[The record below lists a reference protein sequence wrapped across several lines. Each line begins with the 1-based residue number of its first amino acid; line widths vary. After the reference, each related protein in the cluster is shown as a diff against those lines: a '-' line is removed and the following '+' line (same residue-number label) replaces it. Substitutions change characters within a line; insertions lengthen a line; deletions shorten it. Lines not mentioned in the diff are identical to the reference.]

1 MGVRVSGGSVS
12 ILGFGI
18 DWERTDGDEKVA
30 RYVVGFLEDRRLLF
44 GDRHAEDEGHC
55 VASAL
60 ECRALLT
67 SQLAE
72 SGLGRQLEGSLK
84 AMRASFR
91 QFVERGGPHGR
102 NFQRHRSTYE
112 ADPFSLAL
120 GDLRAQVGEQLARV
134 AWRYD
139 LELDDALAAILP
151 PDTNR
156 DDISWLP
163 GFEDGLSKRG

>member
-12 ILGFGI
+12 ILGFAI
-18 DWERTDGDEKVA
+18 DWERTDGDERIA

-44 GDRHAEDEGHC
+44 GDRHFEDEGHC

-67 SQLAE
+67 RQLAE
-72 SGLGRQLEGSLK
+72 AGLGRELEAALK

-91 QFVERGGPHGR
+91 QFVERGGPYGR
-102 NFQRHRSTYE
+102 NFQRHGHMYE

-120 GDLRAQVGEQLARV
+120 GDLRAQVGEQLARI
-134 AWRYD
+134 AWRYV
-139 LELDDALAAILP
+139 LEIDDTLAAILP
-151 PDTNR
+151 PDPDR
-156 DDISWLP
+156 DDVSWVP
-163 GFEDGLSKRG
+163 GVEDDPSKRG

>member
-18 DWERTDGDEKVA
+18 DWERTEGDERIA
-30 RYVVGFLEDRRLLF
+30 RYVVGYLEDRRLLF
-44 GDRHAEDEGHC
+44 GDRHVEDEGHC

-60 ECRALLT
+60 ECRSMLT
-67 SQLAE
+67 RQLAE
-72 SGLGRQLEGSLK
+72 AGLGQQLEASLK

-91 QFVERGGPHGR
+91 QFVERAGPHGR
-102 NFQRHRSTYE
+102 NFRRRGSMYE

-120 GDLRAQVGEQLARV
+120 GDLRAQVGEQLARM

-139 LELDDALAAILP
+139 LEIDYSLATILP
-151 PDTNR
+151 PDPSR
-156 DDISWLP
+156 DDVSWLP
-163 GFEDGLSKRG
+163 GFDDDALNPG

>member
-18 DWERTDGDEKVA
+18 DWERTVGDERITRFVL
-30 RYVVGFLEDRRLLF
+30 GFLEDRRLLF
-44 GDRHAEDEGHC
+44 GDRHIEHEAHC

-60 ECRALLT
+60 ECRAMLT

-72 SGLGRQLEGSLK
+72 QNLGRQLEASLK

-91 QFVERGGPHGR
+91 MFVERGGPHGQH
-102 NFQRHRSTYE
+102 FQRHPSTYE
-112 ADPFSLAL
+112 VDRFSLAL

-139 LELDDALAAILP
+139 LEVDEELAAILP
-151 PDTNR
+151 PDPDR
-156 DDISWLP
+156 DDVSWLP
-163 GFEDGLSKRG
+163 GFDDGNPFRG